1 MEHPDSAVSPAS
13 VDLENLQILKPDIV
27 ITYLYMS
34 FKGACVAGEIIESAM
49 SSFSNEESSL
59 NPV

>member
-13 VDLENLQILKPDIV
+13 VDLENLQILKPDI

-34 FKGACVAGEIIESAM
+34 FKGPCVAGEIIESAM